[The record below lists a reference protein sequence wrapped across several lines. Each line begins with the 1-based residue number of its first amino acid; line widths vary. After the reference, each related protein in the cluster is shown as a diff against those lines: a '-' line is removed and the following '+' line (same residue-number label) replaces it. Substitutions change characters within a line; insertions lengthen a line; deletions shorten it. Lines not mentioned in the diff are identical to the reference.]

1 MVIKNLKILF
11 FTIQFFKFNIFLNNF
26 FQNELFFLTCVSVAT
41 RPHVISGKELLETS
55 YKHYSIQ
62 LKTDKGRYGGTFSVG
77 LISNRGKRFK
87 FFLDMNGE
95 LPPKV
100 PPIMR
105 SLDLPIKKTLRSE
118 LGLVTEMI
126 LKRVNE
132 SIFFQNNKFAVFKVK
147 NGKQVAGTLIVFNL
161 LKIIYPF

>member
-1 MVIKNLKILF
+1 MS
-11 FTIQFFKFNIFLNNF
+11 
-26 FQNELFFLTCVSVAT
+26 LFFLTCVSVAT
-41 RPHVISGKELLETS
+41 RPHVMSGKELLEIS

-62 LKTDKGRYGGTFSVG
+62 LKTDKGRYGRTFSVG
-77 LISNRGKRFK
+77 LISNRSKRFR
-87 FFLDMNGE
+87 FLDMSGE
-95 LPPKV
+95 LPP
-100 PPIMR
+100 IMR
-105 SLDLPIKKTLRSE
+105 NLPIKKTLRSE
-118 LGLVTEMI
+118 LGLVTVMI

>member
-1 MVIKNLKILF
+1 MS
-11 FTIQFFKFNIFLNNF
+11 
-26 FQNELFFLTCVSVAT
+26 LFFLTCVSVAT
-41 RPHVISGKELLETS
+41 RPHVMSGKELLEIS

-62 LKTDKGRYGGTFSVG
+62 LKTDKGSYGGTFSVG
-77 LISNRGKRFK
+77 LISNKSKRFK
-87 FFLDMNGE
+87 LLDMSGE
-95 LPPKV
+95 L